1 LESNT
6 EKLKKLQDLIAEQTQ
21 ELANSIEDSKDQKL
35 KLEEITSQ
43 VKESSK
49 KVMEI
54 DKKILEVLNNDQEK
68 YKDIFDSMPI
78 TDL

>member
-21 ELANSIEDSKDQKL
+21 ELANSIEDSNTQKL
-35 KLEEITSQ
+35 RLEEITNQ

-49 KVMEI
+49 KGMEI
-54 DKKILEVLNNDQEK
+54 DKKILEVLNGDHEK
-68 YKDIFDSMPI
+68 FKDIFDSNPFV
-78 TDL
+78 DL